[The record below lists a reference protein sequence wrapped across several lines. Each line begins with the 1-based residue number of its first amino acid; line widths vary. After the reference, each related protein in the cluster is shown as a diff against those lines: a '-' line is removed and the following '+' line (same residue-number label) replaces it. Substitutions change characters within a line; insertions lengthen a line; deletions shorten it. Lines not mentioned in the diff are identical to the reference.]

1 MKFNKYK
8 ISHYFIFSFSAIN
21 YLFVIFLK
29 KFKNTRNNNILLFG
43 HKLVGN
49 LEVIF
54 KDMRFASNDIYYITL
69 NYKDYLR
76 LRKLYG
82 NKILTP
88 LNIFQLFKGLNCKIL
103 IASHGIFF
111 HNLIK
116 KLGIKTILCGHAIH
130 GAIVKNKESNI
141 KFYETFDEVWLHS
154 PYDKKIVIEEL
165 LCKPFN
171 LNVIGFV
178 RNQLL
183 TERVLNTENL
193 KAVNGLNEK
202 KVILYA
208 PTANR
213 GNTEYMNSKFSISNM
228 EFYKFI
234 STLLKNLG
242 ITLIIKTHLND
253 TISNDIRQFVH
264 NNPNI
269 LFHEDLDMSYD
280 YDSLLISDI
289 LITDISTIYVDY
301 LLLEKPVFIV
311 NNPDPDIKKRKKSS
325 ILQDIK
331 LPKIKNYSDLE
342 EIIIKLDQSKF
353 ETENIK
359 KLKNEIYNDFT
370 HSKTIE
376 KINEVFSVEPF
387 KN

>member
-1 MKFNKYK
+1 MARLLLVGFTS
-8 ISHYFIFSFSAIN
+8 ISSVSIN
-21 YLFVIFLK
+21 
-29 KFKNTRNNNILLFG
+29 

-69 NYKDYLR
+69 NYKDYLK

-88 LNIFQLFKGLNCKIL
+88 LNIFQLFKALNCKIL

-193 KAVNGLNEK
+193 KDVNGLNEK

-234 STLLKNLG
+234 SSLLKNLD

-253 TISNDIRQFVH
+253 IISNDIRQFVH

-269 LFHEDLDMSYD
+269 LFHEDLDISYD

-289 LITDISTIYVDY
+289 LMTDMSTIYVDY
-301 LLLEKPVFIV
+301 LLLEKPIFIL
-311 NNPDPDIKKRKKSS
+311 NNPDPDINKRKKSS

-342 EIIIKLDQSKF
+342 EIIKKLDQSKF

-359 KLKNEIYNDFT
+359 KLKNEIYDDFT

-376 KINEVFSVEPF
+376 KINEVFSVESF